1 MCHRRVRGPLS
12 ACHLCRGLGSFYVV
26 PFSSLNF
33 SHLPYCLFFFLP
45 LALLP
50 SRSLSL
56 WRELSAKVCSAGR
69 EWTPRRKPFGRWA
82 CPCFDRLAARPTLP
96 RPPSLSRTPCS
107 ASKEPATL
115 VPARDAS
122 QVCIYCTLAV
132 LGSIARI
139 NQALGFYVLIAF
151 LRDTSCAKVYCIL
164 TVPLLIHFPRMSL
177 RL

>member
-56 WRELSAKVCSAGR
+56 ARAFCQGLFRRKRVDSSPEAIRPMGLSVLR
-69 EWTPRRKPFGRWA
+69 PPRRQS
-82 CPCFDRLAARPTLP
+82 TLP
-96 RPPSLSRTPCS
+96 RPPSPSRTPCS

>member
-56 WRELSAKVCSAGR
+56 ARAFCQGLFRRKRVDSSPEAIRAMGLSVLR
-69 EWTPRRKPFGRWA
+69 PPRRPADPPAAALASSDSLLGVKGASDLSSCSRRLSSMHILYSRRPRQHSEDKSGSWLL
-82 CPCFDRLAARPTLP
+82 CPHCF
-96 RPPSLSRTPCS
+96 S
-107 ASKEPATL
+107 A
-115 VPARDAS
+115 
-122 QVCIYCTLAV
+122 
-132 LGSIARI
+132 
-139 NQALGFYVLIAF
+139 
-151 LRDTSCAKVYCIL
+151 
-164 TVPLLIHFPRMSL
+164 
-177 RL
+177 